1 MKPDAKPITN
11 GYPALLRL
19 SVRQLQA
26 LAVLGEQR
34 NIHRAAAA
42 MNVSQ
47 PAMSKLV
54 SDLER
59 RIDARLF
66 VRGPRGAEPTPAG
79 SALIQHAR
87 SILGEVKR
95 AADDLEA
102 AALGHP
108 ETLRI
113 GTLQSSA
120 TALVPGAVLR
130 LRAEMPRLSI
140 AIHEASLATLL
151 DQLATARIDVM
162 VGRFGY
168 RPQGEHYQEQFLAD
182 EHLRIVVRPGHALAG
197 RRKVSWS
204 DVLAYEWVL
213 PAAGTPVRDRLEIL
227 FAELRMRMPARLC
240 ESSSVVASIALIS
253 QSDMVMP
260 LSDGLAQH
268 YRRLG
273 QARILPIDL
282 PPIFGPL
289 AVVWRASDPQSP
301 AVSRLVALLAQ
312 SAQEL
317 NTHPPARRRRP
328 RAQPQG

>member
-1 MKPDAKPITN
+1 MKTGVTKITN

-19 SVRQLQA
+19 SVRQLHA
-26 LAVLGEQR
+26 LALLGEQR

-47 PAMSKLV
+47 PAMSKLL

-59 RIDARLF
+59 RIETQLF

-95 AADDLEA
+95 AADDLEL

-113 GTLQSSA
+113 GALQSSA
-120 TALVPGAVLR
+120 AALVPAAVLR
-130 LRAEMPRLSI
+130 LREEMPQLSI
-140 AIHEASLATLL
+140 AIHEGHLATLIE
-151 DQLATARIDVM
+151 QLTTARIDVV

-168 RPQGEHYQEQFLAD
+168 RPKGEEFQEQFIAD
-182 EHLRIVVRPGHALAG
+182 EQLRIVVRPGHPLAG

-204 DVLAYEWVL
+204 DLQAFDWVL
-213 PAAGTPVRDRLEIL
+213 PAPGTPVRDRIEIL
-227 FAELRMRMPARLC
+227 FAELRMRMPERRC
-240 ESSSVVASIALIS
+240 ESSSVLASLALIS
-253 QSDMVMP
+253 RSDLVMP

-273 QARILPIDL
+273 QARILPIKL
-282 PPIFGPL
+282 PAMFGPI
-289 AVVWRASDPQSP
+289 AAVWRRTDPESP
-301 AVSRLVALLAQ
+301 ATARFVSLLTQ
-312 SAQEL
+312 CAQEL
-317 NTHPPARRRRP
+317 ARC
-328 RAQPQG
+328 RAIP